1 MFTGKVWSMDYLERA
16 PIKYAQALVTNR
28 LSWKVF
34 REKNPPA
41 YLSGA
46 SETEKIDFTGLP
58 PS

>member
-1 MFTGKVWSMDYLERA
+1 MDYLERA
-16 PIKYAQALVTNR
+16 PIKYAPGFGSNIR
-28 LSWKVF
+28 LSWKVL
-34 REKNPPA
+34 REKNTLA

>member
-1 MFTGKVWSMDYLERA
+1 MGYLVRA
-16 PIKYAQALVTNR
+16 PIKYAPALVTNIR
-28 LSWKVF
+28 LSCKVL
-34 REKNPPA
+34 REKNTLA